1 MSSKLI
7 IGKLSEVDLYDK
19 KIILLDDLLKDRI
32 NKEAINYK
40 TFSYASLNLDER
52 YKIFCYLD
60 NLSEKIILEIKEN
73 LNTLHN
79 VDFDIDDWKIIIGPW
94 LNNFLKLTYNRF
106 YKVLGALKDNDI
118 SEITIFNCE
127 DECFTP
133 IDNMQ
138 LNMLSNNADWNA
150 VMYSKIISFL
160 KPSVEI
166 KIQDLNLN
174 FPRNNNN
181 SLKSTFKRYLSY
193 FLSFLTKKN
202 DALIVNSYLPVIES
216 LKLHIYLKQFPAI
229 WMPLKITNKLYNG
242 ELRKQIVLN
251 NSNDD
256 FEMFVKEMI
265 PIALPTCHLESFSK
279 LKKIINNLQLPHSP
293 KFIFTSNNYEFDEV
307 FKLYVVLK
315 KKMKT
320 TYIIGQHGNYL
331 PLIDNV
337 FFKKSHAADHY
348 LDWGKNGFG
357 ISHDGFNLKLI
368 NKNIKNNKN
377 GNILILDTPYG
388 TNNKIYNR
396 IDENI
401 VKEKFLHNFLLSID
415 KSLHK
420 KIILKLHLTYKE
432 RDRDYISRIK
442 SICPLIK
449 IETDTSTIFD
459 LYANSRCVVHTYDSS
474 GIYESMGLNIPTF
487 CMWSNE
493 LNHIQ
498 YKYHKF
504 YEALENNGILFF
516 VL

>member
-7 IGKLSEVDLYDK
+7 IGKLSEDDLYDK

-40 TFSYASLNLDER
+40 TFSYASLNIDER
-52 YKIFCYLD
+52 NKIFCYLD

-79 VDFDIDDWKIIIGPW
+79 LDFDINDWKIIIGPW

-166 KIQDLNLN
+166 KFQDLNLN
-174 FPRNNNN
+174 FLINNTN
-181 SLKSTFKRYLSY
+181 SLKSTLKRYLSY

-202 DALIVNSYLPVIES
+202 DALIVNSYLPVIEN
-216 LKLHIYLKQFPAI
+216 LKLHIYLKQFPTI

-242 ELRKQIVLN
+242 ELRKKIVLN
-251 NSNDD
+251 YSNDD

-265 PIALPTCHLESFSK
+265 PIVLPTCHLESFSK
-279 LKKIINNLQLPHSP
+279 LKKIINNLQLPHNP
-293 KFIFTSNNYEFDEV
+293 KFIFTSNSYEFDEV

-315 KKMKT
+315 KK
-320 TYIIGQHGNYL
+320 
-331 PLIDNV
+331 
-337 FFKKSHAADHY
+337 
-348 LDWGKNGFG
+348 
-357 ISHDGFNLKLI
+357 
-368 NKNIKNNKN
+368 
-377 GNILILDTPYG
+377 
-388 TNNKIYNR
+388 
-396 IDENI
+396 
-401 VKEKFLHNFLLSID
+401 
-415 KSLHK
+415 
-420 KIILKLHLTYKE
+420 
-432 RDRDYISRIK
+432 
-442 SICPLIK
+442 
-449 IETDTSTIFD
+449 
-459 LYANSRCVVHTYDSS
+459 
-474 GIYESMGLNIPTF
+474 
-487 CMWSNE
+487 
-493 LNHIQ
+493 
-498 YKYHKF
+498 
-504 YEALENNGILFF
+504 
-516 VL
+516 